1 MDSLRVEIIDEAA
14 KLVNEMASLCL
25 KYQEYVSDPLFS
37 SEPDGAHLE
46 ERMQLANECAA
57 KFRAR
62 PAEVAASL
70 EVVGYDDAA
79 ESLLAYADL
88 VHRFSLLTICW
99 DGLDDIVHLED
110 DVVGPRDH
118 ILGLLK
124 VARDRCVQ
132 SESSD
137 GPRLAT
143 LLEARDLIGN
153 LGGCTD
159 DYFFYFKGLRD
170 AHEDAD
176 EEGAEVTTEE
186 HMGRVTDT
194 YEKLP
199 TARVVQLCAT
209 HGFTELASA
218 IEKLAEVVSGVV
230 HLPADAYPAPT
241 SDFPQP
247 KQPDDV
253 AAGGEQI
260 DVGGVVSR
268 VKKLHGDAIAI
279 LLRDRIGFL

>member
-25 KYQEYVSDPLFS
+25 KYQEYLSDPLFS
-37 SEPDGAHLE
+37 SVPNGAHLE
-46 ERMQLANECAA
+46 ERLQLANECAA

-79 ESLLAYADL
+79 ESLLAYANL
-88 VHRFSLLTICW
+88 VHRFSLLTISW
-99 DGLDDIVHLED
+99 DFLHDIVLLED

-118 ILGLLK
+118 ILRLLK

-132 SESSD
+132 SESID
-137 GPRLAT
+137 GARLAT
-143 LLEARDLIGN
+143 LLKARDLIGN

-159 DYFFYFKGLRD
+159 DYFFYFEGLRD
-170 AHEDAD
+170 ANEDAD
-176 EEGAEVTTEE
+176 EEEAEVTNEE

-194 YEKLP
+194 YETLP
-199 TARVVQLCAT
+199 TVKVVQLCTT

-218 IEKLAEVVSGVV
+218 IEKLSEFVSGVV
-230 HLPADAYPAPT
+230 HLPANAYPAPT

-247 KQPDDV
+247 KEPDDLSE
-253 AAGGEQI
+253 GEQI
-260 DVGGVVSR
+260 DVEDVSRR
-268 VKKLHGDAIAI
+268 VKKLHDDAVAV